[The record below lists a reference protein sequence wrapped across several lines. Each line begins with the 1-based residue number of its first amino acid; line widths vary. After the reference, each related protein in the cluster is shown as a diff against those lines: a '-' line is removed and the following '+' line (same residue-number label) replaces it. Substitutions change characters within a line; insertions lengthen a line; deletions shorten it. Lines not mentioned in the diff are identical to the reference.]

1 MLKGKEAKKAWLW
14 NAVFFIS
21 PLAGFLV
28 AGEPGLKAGGLISLA
43 AIIWLIAPVVHVF
56 FREYGLR
63 EGVGVIVAGTLKWSA
78 IALVLGFLA
87 SQCDG
92 HGPAVIGRYDWTR

>member
-1 MLKGKEAKKAWLW
+1 MLEGKEEKKAWLW

-21 PLAGFLV
+21 PLLGFLI
-28 AGEPGLKAGGLISLA
+28 AGEPGLKMGGLISLA

-63 EGVGVIVAGTLKWSA
+63 EGIATIIAGSLKWGA
-78 IALVLGFLA
+78 IVLVLGFLV
-87 SQCDG
+87 SRCDF
-92 HGPAVIGRYDWTR
+92 HGPAVFGRYDWTR